1 MPSPILAYS
10 KRKTR
15 FLIPGSHNHLLIATT
30 SVPLF
35 LEAGFSAE
43 AGLKN
48 PTISVPLCNKQL
60 TGFPARSLEIHTS
73 AHLFLTYGPTQ
84 LKVLPSAFRS
94 YPFQQCNLR
103 RSISRPHVVGTLQQ
117 TKGERLC
124 APPNTIFSAPGQ
136 PRVSRSSG
144 DRTLFIRGVGQ

>member
-1 MPSPILAYS
+1 MPNPILAYS

-60 TGFPARSLEIHTS
+60 VGFPARSLEIHTS
-73 AHLFLTYGPTQ
+73 VPLFLTYGPTQ

-94 YPFQQCNLR
+94 YPLQESNLG

-117 TKGERLC
+117 TKGESLC
-124 APPNTIFSAPGQ
+124 VPPNTIFSAPGQ
-136 PRVSRSSG
+136 PRVSHSAG
-144 DRTLFIRGVGQ
+144 DRTRCTRGVGQ